1 MGNLDMGGANLV
13 KNVDFVIITGL
24 SGAGKTQ
31 AMKVLE
37 DLHFFCIDNLPPALL
52 PRLVELHGQS
62 ETTRQYAIAID
73 IRVREYF
80 SDLRRSL
87 DWLENSGHSYH
98 LLFLDC
104 SDAVLIKRFS
114 ETRRLHPL
122 VKGQSEPESIFET
135 ITAERRL
142 LADAREMAHVIIDT
156 TDLRP
161 MDLRVRINDIY
172 QGLPLQQALLV
183 DIFSFGYKYGAP
195 IDADIVFD
203 VRFIPNPFYID
214 ELRPLTGHDPR
225 VSDYVLRSAI
235 TQHFLNKFS
244 SLVVDLLPSYAR
256 EGKARLTIGIGCTGG
271 QHRSVAIAIEL
282 ARRLGERK
290 IKARA
295 RHRELGWST
304 S

>member
-1 MGNLDMGGANLV
+1 M

-31 AMKVLE
+31 AMKALE

-52 PRLVELHGQS
+52 PQLVELHGQS
-62 ETTRQYAIAID
+62 EAKRQYAIAID

-80 SDLRRSL
+80 TDLRRSL
-87 DWLENSGHSYH
+87 EWLEHSGHSYH
-98 LLFLDC
+98 LIFLDC

-122 VKGQSEPESIFET
+122 VKGQTKSEGIAVN
-135 ITAERRL
+135 ITAERSL
-142 LADAREMAHVIIDT
+142 LAEAREMAHVIIDT

-161 MDLRVRINDIY
+161 MDLRVRINEIY
-172 QGLPLQQALLV
+172 LGLPLQESLIV

-203 VRFIPNPFYID
+203 VRFIPNPFYVD
-214 ELRPLTGHDPR
+214 ELRPLTGENTR
-225 VSDYVLRSAI
+225 VSNYVLDFPV
-235 TQHFLNKFS
+235 TQVFLEKFTD
-244 SLVVDLLPSYAR
+244 LVRTLLPNYAK

-282 ARRLGERK
+282 VKRLENLGISAES
-290 IKARA
+290 
-295 RHRELGWST
+295 RHRELV
-304 S
+304 

>member
-1 MGNLDMGGANLV
+1 MKD
-13 KNVDFVIITGL
+13 VDFVIITGL

-37 DLHFFCIDNLPPALL
+37 DLHFFCIDNLPPALV

-62 ETTRQYAIAID
+62 ETARQYAIAID

-87 DWLENSGHSYH
+87 DWLETSGHSYH
-98 LLFLDC
+98 LIFLDC

-122 VKGQSEPESIFET
+122 SKGQTEPESILET

-142 LADAREMAHVIIDT
+142 LAEAREMAHVVIDT

-172 QGLPLQQALLV
+172 LGLPLQESLMV

-214 ELRPLTGHDPR
+214 ELRPLTGQEPA
-225 VSDYVLRSAI
+225 VSDYVLQNRS
-235 TQHFLNKFS
+235 TQLFLDRFTN
-244 SLVVDLLPSYAR
+244 LVQDLLSSYAK

-282 ARRLGERK
+282 AKRLEAQK
-290 IKARA
+290 VKARA
-295 RHRELGWST
+295 RHRELGWAT

>member
-1 MGNLDMGGANLV
+1 M
-13 KNVDFVIITGL
+13 KHVDFVIITGL

-52 PRLVELHGQS
+52 PRLVELHGQTQAS
-62 ETTRQYAIAID
+62 RQFAIAID

-87 DWLENSGHSYH
+87 EWLSKSGHSH
-98 LLFLDC
+98 HVIFLDC
-104 SDAVLIKRFS
+104 SDTVLIKRFS

-122 VKGQSEPESIFET
+122 VKNQTNPESILAN

-142 LADAREMAHVIIDT
+142 LAEAREMADVVIDT
-156 TDLRP
+156 SDLRP
-161 MDLRVRINDIY
+161 MDLRIRITEIY
-172 QGLPLQQALLV
+172 QGLPLQESLLV

-203 VRFIPNPFYID
+203 VRFIPNPFYVD
-214 ELRPLTGHDPR
+214 ELRSLTGEDPR
-225 VSDYVLRSAI
+225 VAEYVLKSPV
-235 TQHFLNKFS
+235 TQAFLEQFCNM
-244 SLVVDLLPSYAR
+244 VVELLPAYAR

-271 QHRSVAIAIEL
+271 QHRSVTIAAEL
-282 ARRLGERK
+282 AKRLEERN
-290 IKARA
+290 IKARS
-295 RHRELGWST
+295 RHRELGWHST
-304 S
+304 